1 MSKTGK
7 KHEANWVFFGVST
20 GLGILLYTPLG
31 SVYYLIG
38 GVLLGLVIA
47 NLPFKNV

>member
-1 MSKTGK
+1 MSKTEK
-7 KHEANWVFFGVST
+7 KNEASWVFFGVFT
-20 GLGILLYTPLG
+20 GIGILLYALLG